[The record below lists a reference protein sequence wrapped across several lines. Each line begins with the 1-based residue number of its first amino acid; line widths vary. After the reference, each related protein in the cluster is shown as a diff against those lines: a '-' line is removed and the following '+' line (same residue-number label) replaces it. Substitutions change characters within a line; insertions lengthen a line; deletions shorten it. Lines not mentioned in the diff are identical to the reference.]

1 MKILRYLG
9 LLSFCLLGAC
19 DKAPPPEK
27 PASAPAQV
35 QTPAQPVEL
44 SKVPEAVARTPD
56 PIQAPPDTQSV
67 PRLPDKPLLKPIPA
81 VAVHAPAAVPKTTS
95 VPVKNKARAN
105 ADAVAAPLPKAKLN
119 LNLPPELARQVEPK
133 GKVEPLKNDS
143 VLPPMFEDKNKPQ
156 TPFQLNGKLLT
167 NESSRDN
174 RKDVDGAALE
184 FEFKQ

>member
-1 MKILRYLG
+1 MKNLRYLG
-9 LLSFCLLGAC
+9 LLSFCILGAC

-27 PASAPAQV
+27 PVPAPAQV
-35 QTPAQPVEL
+35 QIPAQPVEL
-44 SKVPEAVARTPD
+44 PKVPEAVARTPE
-56 PIQAPPDTQSV
+56 PVQVSPATQSV
-67 PRLPDKPLLKPIPA
+67 QQPPDKPLLKPPPVVAGHVPA
-81 VAVHAPAAVPKTTS
+81 SVPKTTS
-95 VPVKNKARAN
+95 VPVKNKTRAN
-105 ADAVAAPLPKAKLN
+105 ADAAAAPLPRAKLN

-174 RKDVDGAALE
+174 RKDVDGAAVE